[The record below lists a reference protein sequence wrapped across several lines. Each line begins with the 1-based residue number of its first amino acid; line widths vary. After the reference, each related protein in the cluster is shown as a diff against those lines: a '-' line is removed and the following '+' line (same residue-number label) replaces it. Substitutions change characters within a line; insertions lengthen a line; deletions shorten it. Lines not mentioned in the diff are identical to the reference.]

1 MISGHTTVV
10 KTPEQVEK
18 MRVAGALLAR
28 CLDMLV
34 MCSKP
39 GKSGKDIDAVA
50 EEFICDH
57 GAVPAF
63 KNYGNPKNPFPSS
76 ICFSRN
82 SVVVHGVPT
91 EDAVIQEGDLI
102 TIDCGL
108 SLDGWFADA
117 ARLFGVGEIREDDRD
132 IIIASEAAIQAGID
146 ACVLGNKLGDV
157 SHAIQLSVLNSPYFN
172 VVEFC
177 GHAIGQRMHED
188 PQVPNAGIKG
198 KGLVLEPGMVF
209 CLEPMLKK
217 TNTGLGVLPDH
228 WTIATLDGT
237 RATHIEHMVLIT
249 ETRPEILTA

>member
-1 MISGHTTVV
+1 MSVI

-18 MRVAGALLAR
+18 MRISGALLAR

-34 MCSKP
+34 LCAKP
-39 GKSGKDIDAVA
+39 GRSAKSIDEIA
-50 EEFICDH
+50 EEFIRDH
-57 GAVPAF
+57 NAIPAF
-63 KNYGNPKNPFPSS
+63 KNYGHPRNPFPSS

-82 SVVVHGVPT
+82 SAVVHGIPRE
-91 EDAVIQEGDLI
+91 EDIIQEGDLI

-117 ARLFGVGEIREDDRD
+117 ARLFGVGEIREDDKD
-132 IIIASEAAIQAGID
+132 IITASEAAIQAGID

-157 SHAIQLSVLNSPYFN
+157 SHAIQLSVLNSPYHN

-177 GHAIGQRMHED
+177 GHAIGQKMHEE

-198 KGLVLEPGMVF
+198 TGLELAPGMVF

-217 TNTGLGVLPDH
+217 TNTGLGVLSDK
-228 WTIATLDGT
+228 WTIATRDGS

>member
-1 MISGHTTVV
+1 MTVI

-18 MRVAGALLAR
+18 MRISGALLAR

-34 MCSKP
+34 LCAKP
-39 GKSGKDIDAVA
+39 GCSGKKLDEIA
-50 EEFICDH
+50 EEFIRDH
-57 GAVPAF
+57 NAIPAF
-63 KNYGNPKNPFPSS
+63 KNYGNPNSPFPAS

-82 SVVVHGVPT
+82 SVVVHGIPG
-91 EDAVIQEGDLI
+91 EDVIEKGDVV

-117 ARLFGVGEIREDDRD
+117 ARLFGVGQMKQDDID
-132 IIIASEAAIQAGID
+132 IMSATEATLNAGIG
-146 ACVLGNKLGDV
+146 ACVVGNKLGDIGR
-157 SHAIQLSVLNSPYFN
+157 AIHLEAISGPFYNIL
-172 VVEFC
+172 EFC

-198 KGLVLEPGMVF
+198 RGLELEPGMVF

-217 TNTGLGVLPDH
+217 TKTELGMLPDK
-228 WTIATLDGT
+228 WTIATRDGT

-249 ETRPEILTA
+249 DTRPEILTA